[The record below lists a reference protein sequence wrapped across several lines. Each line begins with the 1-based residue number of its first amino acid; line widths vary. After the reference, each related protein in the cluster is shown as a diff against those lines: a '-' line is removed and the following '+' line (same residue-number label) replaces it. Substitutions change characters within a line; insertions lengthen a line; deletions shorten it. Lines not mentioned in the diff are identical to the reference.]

1 MLVGQ
6 NGRLEFEV
14 ILFLASLRA
23 NSPKFAGQV
32 FIAEPRFNQAWTNNP
47 MIRSQHTRNLIAE
60 LGAEF
65 IAFDNKVF
73 GESYPYGNKIECL
86 TVLPNDKPFLFFDSD
101 TLILDE
107 LCDVPFDFS
116 RPTASLRCT
125 ATWPQP
131 LGPGHHYADIWKD
144 CYDICGVDYPS
155 SLDEQFSAQDWRRYL
170 YFNASF
176 FFYENP
182 NKFGARFLEFAQ
194 RIKTSTRPR
203 ITRQSLD
210 PWLDQVVLPMVIH
223 SFGGGKHTLARG
235 WLDAKTSCHYRRIP
249 LLYAREDDRVI
260 AKLEQLA
267 DQSNI
272 RARLSQHPAFQRMIY
287 QKQGRRLRGMIDR
300 SHQPISEVALRHK
313 LKALGYWIR

>member
-1 MLVGQ
+1 
-6 NGRLEFEV
+6 
-14 ILFLASLRA
+14 
-23 NSPKFAGQV
+23 
-32 FIAEPRFNQAWTNNP
+32 
-47 MIRSQHTRNLIAE
+47 LIAE

-65 IAFDNKVF
+65 IAFDNKIF

-86 TVLPNDKPFLFFDSD
+86 KAIPNDKPFLFFDSD

-116 RPTASLRCT
+116 RPTASLRRT

-144 CYDICGVDYPS
+144 CYDICGVDYTS

-176 FFYENP
+176 FFYESP
-182 NKFGARFLEFAQ
+182 TKFGARFLEFAQ
-194 RIKTSTRPR
+194 KIKNSTRPR

-223 SFGGGKHTLARG
+223 SFGGGKTHTCPGMAGRK
-235 WLDAKTSCHYRRIP
+235 D
-249 LLYAREDDRVI
+249 
-260 AKLEQLA
+260 QL
-267 DQSNI
+267 S
-272 RARLSQHPAFQRMIY
+272 LS
-287 QKQGRRLRGMIDR
+287 
-300 SHQPISEVALRHK
+300 
-313 LKALGYWIR
+313 

>member
-1 MLVGQ
+1 M
-6 NGRLEFEV
+6 

-23 NSPKFAGQV
+23 NSPKFEGRV
-32 FIAEPRFNQAWTNNP
+32 FIAEPRPNQAWTMNP
-47 MIRSQHTRNLIAE
+47 MIRSQHTRDLIAE

-65 IAFDNKVF
+65 IAFDNKIF

-86 TVLPNDKPFLFFDSD
+86 TAIPNDKPFLFFDSD

-116 RPTASLRCT
+116 RPTASLRRT

-144 CYDICGVDYPS
+144 CYDICGVDYTS

-176 FFYENP
+176 FFYESP
-182 NKFGARFLEFAQ
+182 TKFGALPRVCPKDQKQHAPSDHPTIFRPLAGPSGFAHGYSQ
-194 RIKTSTRPR
+194 
-203 ITRQSLD
+203 L
-210 PWLDQVVLPMVIH
+210 W
-223 SFGGGKHTLARG
+223 GGRHTLARG

-260 AKLEQLA
+260 TTLERLA
-267 DQSNI
+267 NQAHI

-300 SHQPISEVALRHK
+300 SHQPTSEVALCNK
-313 LKALGYWIR
+313 LKAFGYWIR